1 MSTAAENTI
10 PFKPPV
16 KERAAEQS
24 STMTEEQGLAIRALA
39 DDLHRLNQAVMRVV
53 ESGVSV
59 EILRT
64 ARHHAEGHWGD
75 MVVPVVV
82 RS

>member
-1 MSTAAENTI
+1 MSNAAETI

-24 STMTEEQGLAIRALA
+24 SSMSDEQGKAIRALA
-39 DDLHRLNQAVMRVV
+39 DDLHRLNQSVMRVV

-64 ARHHAEGHWGD
+64 ARHHAGGHWGD

-82 RS
+82 RD

>member
-1 MSTAAENTI
+1 MANTVA
-10 PFKPPV
+10 FKPPA
-16 KERAAEQS
+16 KQRAEEQS
-24 STMTEEQGLAIRALA
+24 NGMNEEQSLAIRALA

-53 ESGVSV
+53 DSGVSV

-64 ARHHAEGHWGD
+64 ARHHSGGHWGD

-82 RS
+82 RD

>member
-1 MSTAAENTI
+1 MSTAETI
-10 PFKPPV
+10 PFKPPAR
-16 KERAAEQS
+16 ERAAEEAS
-24 STMTEEQGLAIRALA
+24 RMSDEQARAIRSLA
-39 DDLHRLNQAVMRVV
+39 DDLHRLNQSVMRVV

-64 ARHHAEGHWGD
+64 ARHHAGGNWGD

-82 RS
+82 RD

>member
-1 MSTAAENTI
+1 MSNAAETI

-16 KERAAEQS
+16 KERAEEQS
-24 STMTEEQGLAIRALA
+24 GTMSEAQAKAIRALA
-39 DDLHRLNQAVMRVV
+39 DDLHRLNQSVMRVV
-53 ESGVSV
+53 DSGVSV

-82 RS
+82 RD

>member
-1 MSTAAENTI
+1 MSSAEAI

-16 KERAAEQS
+16 KERAEEQS
-24 STMTEEQGLAIRALA
+24 NAMSEEQGRAIRALA
-39 DDLHRLNQAVMRVV
+39 DDLHRLNQSVMRVV
-53 ESGVSV
+53 DSGVSV

-64 ARHHAEGHWGD
+64 ARHHAGGHWGD

-82 RS
+82 RD

>member
-1 MSTAAENTI
+1 MSNAI

-16 KERAAEQS
+16 KERAEEQS
-24 STMTEEQGLAIRALA
+24 NEMSEDQGRAIRALA
-39 DDLHRLNQAVMRVV
+39 DDLHRLNQSVMRVV

-64 ARHHAEGHWGD
+64 ARHHADGHWGD

-82 RS
+82 RG

>member
-1 MSTAAENTI
+1 MSTAETI

-16 KERAAEQS
+16 KERAEEQS
-24 STMTEEQGLAIRALA
+24 SAMTEAQSRAIRALA
-39 DDLHRLNQAVMRVV
+39 DDLHRLNQSVMRVV
-53 ESGVSV
+53 DSGVSV

-64 ARHHAEGHWGD
+64 ARHHSDGNWGD

-82 RS
+82 RD

>member
-1 MSTAAENTI
+1 MSTAEAI

-16 KERAAEQS
+16 KERAAEQANQMS
-24 STMTEEQGLAIRALA
+24 EEQSRAIRGLA
-39 DDLHRLNQAVMRVV
+39 DDLHRLNQSVMRVV

-64 ARHHAEGHWGD
+64 ARHHAGGHWGD

-82 RS
+82 RD

>member
-1 MSTAAENTI
+1 MSNAI
-10 PFKPPV
+10 PFKPPA
-16 KERAAEQS
+16 KQRAEEQS
-24 STMTEEQGLAIRALA
+24 SGMSEEQSLAIRALA

-64 ARHHAEGHWGD
+64 ARHHAGGHWGD

-82 RS
+82 RD

>member
-1 MSTAAENTI
+1 MSNAI
-10 PFKPPV
+10 PFKPPA
-16 KERAAEQS
+16 KQRAAEQS
-24 STMTEEQGLAIRALA
+24 NGMTDEQSLAIRALA

-53 ESGVSV
+53 DSGVSV

-64 ARHHAEGHWGD
+64 ARHHAGGHWGD

-82 RS
+82 RD

>member
-1 MSTAAENTI
+1 MSTAETI

-16 KERAAEQS
+16 KERAVEQS
-24 STMTEEQGLAIRALA
+24 NQMTDEQGKAIRALA
-39 DDLHRLNQAVMRVV
+39 DDLHRLNQSVMRVV
-53 ESGVSV
+53 DSGVSV

-64 ARHHAEGHWGD
+64 ARHHADGHWGD

-82 RS
+82 RD